1 MPVKNRDGEIRNQH
15 IIALTTAMLLYFPP
29 ISLFVNLICLLI
41 FRRFVSFDSIVLY
54 SILLFFVIWSL
65 CISLEKIKLTTI
77 AIPAFMLLAFF
88 ISYAVHI
95 DLRIYM
101 FTDWLDL
108 AGNKTYWLF
117 INSLPALLLIRRIWN
132 YEILFKYLRI
142 FSLISIAASIGTFI
156 VYLSVNSQPGY
167 MSFSYDLLMS
177 VIWMW
182 FAFFKGKRFLALFG
196 AIVGSLLMFFCG
208 ARGPILCLVVAI
220 VLYVLFMT
228 DEQTV
233 KVLLI
238 LATVFAVLLVLAFWE
253 PLLNLLSQVAESIG
267 VESRIVEKMRDGTL
281 TDDSGRGEVRDQLL
295 SQLRLFGYGLYGD
308 RGITEGRYAH
318 NFFLEIMVQY
328 GLLVG
333 SAIVIYIVILIL
345 AGFFT
350 KDRDKKILFIAF
362 FSASVIKLMMSSS
375 YLSKEPALYSMFGIC
390 ISCYFKDDIVPK
402 EAKQRMRVVPA
413 IELKRMSKRY

>member
-1 MPVKNRDGEIRNQH
+1 
-15 IIALTTAMLLYFPP
+15 
-29 ISLFVNLICLLI
+29 
-41 FRRFVSFDSIVLY
+41 
-54 SILLFFVIWSL
+54 
-65 CISLEKIKLTTI
+65 
-77 AIPAFMLLAFF
+77 
-88 ISYAVHI
+88 
-95 DLRIYM
+95 
-101 FTDWLDL
+101 
-108 AGNKTYWLF
+108 
-117 INSLPALLLIRRIWN
+117 
-132 YEILFKYLRI
+132 
-142 FSLISIAASIGTFI
+142 
-156 VYLSVNSQPGY
+156 
-167 MSFSYDLLMS
+167 
-177 VIWMW
+177 
-182 FAFFKGKRFLALFG
+182 
-196 AIVGSLLMFFCG
+196 
-208 ARGPILCLVVAI
+208 
-220 VLYVLFMT
+220 
-228 DEQTV
+228 
-233 KVLLI
+233 
-238 LATVFAVLLVLAFWE
+238 
-253 PLLNLLSQVAESIG
+253 
-267 VESRIVEKMRDGTL
+267 MRDGTL